1 MKCVVDIGSNSVRM
15 LIGFVENGAVQVVE
29 QSLFTT
35 RLGKTAVGGCLSVEG
50 RQKTIDALLEFKKL
64 CQKHSVTEDVL
75 VTATSAVR
83 EASDGADF
91 AKEIWDKLGWKLV
104 ILSGEQEAYYSYLG
118 ASSVVKGDAAVI
130 DVGGGST
137 EMIYQGV
144 DGLKGVSVKVGAV
157 RLQVGEV
164 TQEQLPEIL
173 QPLLEVLPTDL
184 AEREKL
190 QFVSVGGTITTL
202 DVLKLKLP
210 RYERELVS
218 GTVLN
223 KADLGIIKAELEVLT
238 LAERVAAYPLLAGRE
253 DIILDGILI
262 YETLMDLANIEEII
276 VSDSGILDGLLLGY
290 SK

>member
-15 LIGFVENGAVQVVE
+15 LIGTLENGGVQVVE
-29 QSLFTT
+29 QALFTT
-35 RLGKTAVGGCLSVEG
+35 RLGKTAVGGKLSPEG
-50 RQKTIDALLEFKKL
+50 RQKTIDALLEFDKL
-64 CQKHSVTEDVL
+64 CQKHNVIEEVL

-91 AKEIWDKLGWKLV
+91 AAEIWDKLGWKLV

-118 ASSVVKGDAAVI
+118 ATSVVKGAAAVI

-137 EMIYQGV
+137 EMIYHGE

-164 TQEQLPEIL
+164 TKEQLPEIL
-173 QPLLEVLPTDL
+173 QPLLQVLPVN
-184 AEREKL
+184 REAL
-190 QFVSVGGTITTL
+190 QFISVGGTITTL

-210 RYERELVS
+210 KYERELVS

-223 KADLGIIKAELEVLT
+223 KADLGIIKAELMEMT

-262 YETLMDLANIEEII
+262 YETLMDLAKIPEII

-290 SK
+290 GK